1 MWIDR
6 PLTKARS
13 CGRVLYN
20 LRVNLL
26 RKLCLA
32 TLFVFL
38 LGIGSWAESVS
49 QLQPT
54 GYVNDFA
61 HVLDPQTI
69 AQITDICQQIDE
81 KAHAQI
87 ALVTIN
93 SLDGSDI
100 ESYAVDLFK
109 KWGIGANPRIMEF

>member
-1 MWIDR
+1 MGLR
-6 PLTKARS
+6 ARVQRRFL
-13 CGRVLYN
+13 CVLYN
-20 LRVNLL
+20 LRVKL
-26 RKLCLA
+26 RARTWLA
-32 TLFVFL
+32 AVPVL
-38 LGIGSWAESVS
+38 LGTLMWAESVS

-61 HVLDPQTI
+61 HILDQNTV
-69 AQITDICQQIDE
+69 AQIDNLCRQADE

-100 ESYAVDLFK
+100 ESYGVDLFK
-109 KWGIGANPRIMEF
+109 KWGIGSKSTDRGVL